1 MGRRTTPKLSD
12 LELQIMNVLWERGPS
27 TVREVL
33 DTLPQRPKPTY
44 TTVLTI
50 MRIMQ
55 GKGYVTRSENARAH
69 VYQARLS
76 ERPIKENLLRNLVQR
91 AFRGSAEAVVV
102 RLLERKEL
110 SREEL
115 ARLKKMIEQIEREEA
130 P

>member
-1 MGRRTTPKLSD
+1 MRRRTTPKLSD

-33 DTLPQRPKPTY
+33 EALPLRPRPTY

-55 GKGYVTRSENARAH
+55 GKGYVTRSEKSRAH
-69 VYQARLS
+69 IYQARLA
-76 ERPIKENLLRNLVQR
+76 EHPVKENLLRHLVQR
-91 AFRGSAEAVVV
+91 AFCGSTEAVMM

-115 ARLKKMIEQIEREEA
+115 ARLKEMIEQMEREEA
-130 P
+130 Q